1 MKERKKLSCALW
13 KMQHRFYANETV
25 NRCVCCNAV
34 LFNSHYNWK
43 PTKGKPESI
52 LFGRWKKAIVW
63 LFFWK

>member
-34 LFNSHYNWK
+34 LFNNHYNWK
-43 PTKGKPESI
+43 PTIFP
-52 LFGRWKKAIVW
+52 L
-63 LFFWK
+63 